1 MTVKDLEK
9 PQSAQ
14 MEVAPNGDSLSSQPE
29 GDYSGAVSKSNAAE
43 IALCRKLDRRILPIL
58 WAMYYLNYLD
68 RNAIAQARLNNLE
81 DDLGLVGN
89 QFNVAVSIL
98 FVGYLVM
105 QVPSNMIMSKAHFKP
120 SYYMAICM
128 MVWAIVSACTAAV
141 HNYIGLLMVRFFL
154 GITEAPY
161 YPGAMFLL
169 SVFYTRKEIAT
180 RLSILYSA
188 NILAT
193 ATSGL
198 IAAATF
204 ETLDG
209 VRGLSGW
216 RWLFIIEGAV
226 TFGVALISMFFLPD
240 HPLTTRWLTPEEREL
255 AHARI
260 ARDTVGLEANKGA
273 RAGFMQAVR
282 DPRLWLITFMQNCHL
297 SATGFNSFFPTVVKT
312 LGFSRT
318 MTLVLTCPPYLVS
331 ALACVVTGISSGK
344 FNERTWHIT
353 GGMVVAMIG
362 FITASCTMNVAGRY
376 TACFLFASG
385 CYAVNAVILGWVTAT
400 LGQTSEKKAAA
411 LSIVNMFGNASFIYT
426 PYLYPQSDG
435 PKYLIAMSSNTAFSF
450 ATIVCAWI
458 LRVWLMRTNSKIRKS
473 DATNKVFYAY

>member
-1 MTVKDLEK
+1 MTW
-9 PQSAQ
+9 
-14 MEVAPNGDSLSSQPE
+14 GWWGLSSMWRSQ
-29 GDYSGAVSKSNAAE
+29 SS
-43 IALCRKLDRRILPIL
+43 L
-58 WAMYYLNYLD
+58 
-68 RNAIAQARLNNLE
+68 
-81 DDLGLVGN
+81 LGMWITRPPWEKTD
-89 QFNVAVSIL
+89 ADS
-98 FVGYLVM
+98 YLVM

-128 MVWAIVSACTAAV
+128 MVWAIVSACTAVV

-169 SVFYTRKEIAT
+169 SMFYTRKEIAT

-188 NILAT
+188 NIIAT

-209 VRGLSGW
+209 VRGLAGW
-216 RWLFIIEGAV
+216 RWLFIIEGVV
-226 TFGVALISMFFLPD
+226 TFGVAMISMFFLPD

-260 ARDTVGLEANKGA
+260 ARDTVGLESNKGA

-282 DPRLWLITFMQNCHL
+282 DPRLWLITLMQNCHL
-297 SATGFNSFFPTVVKT
+297 SATGFNSFFPTVVRT

-344 FNERTWHIT
+344 YNERTWHIT
-353 GGMVVAMIG
+353 AGMVVAMIG
-362 FITASCTMNVAGRY
+362 FITASCTMNVVGRY

-426 PYLYPQSDG
+426 P
-435 PKYLIAMSSNTAFSF
+435 
-450 ATIVCAWI
+450 V
-458 LRVWLMRTNSKIRKS
+458 RNSP
-473 DATNKVFYAY
+473 

>member
-1 MTVKDLEK
+1 MDMN
-9 PQSAQ
+9 S
-14 MEVAPNGDSLSSQPE
+14 
-29 GDYSGAVSKSNAAE
+29 
-43 IALCRKLDRRILPIL
+43 
-58 WAMYYLNYLD
+58 
-68 RNAIAQARLNNLE
+68 
-81 DDLGLVGN
+81 
-89 QFNVAVSIL
+89 
-98 FVGYLVM
+98 YLVM

-120 SYYMAICM
+120 SYYMAVCM
-128 MVWAIVSACTAAV
+128 AIWAIVSACTALA

-161 YPGAMFLL
+161 YPGKSLTSMNKFEPLYLLCSCSLGAMYLL
-169 SVFYTRKEIAT
+169 SLFYTRKEIAT

-188 NILAT
+188 NIIAT

-209 VRGLSGW
+209 VHGLEGW

-226 TFGVALISMFFLPD
+226 TFGVAIISMFFLPD
-240 HPLTTRWLTPEEREL
+240 HPLTTRWLSPEERQL
-255 AHARI
+255 AHDRI
-260 ARDTVGLEANKGA
+260 ARDTVGLESNKGA

-282 DPRLWLITFMQNCHL
+282 DPRLWLFTFMQNCHL
-297 SATGFNSFFPTVVKT
+297 SATGFNSFFPTVVRT

-331 ALACVVTGISSGK
+331 ALACLATGISSGK

-362 FITASCTMNVAGRY
+362 FITASCTMNVAARY

-426 PYLYPQSDG
+426 PVRINSTPYRTSPANMILVPISPIKWTEVPDRHVF
-435 PKYLIAMSSNTAFSF
+435 KHRFLLCHDC
-450 ATIVCAWI
+450 VCLDPA
-458 LRVWLMRTNSKIRKS
+458 RVV
-473 DATNKVFYAY
+473 DADKF

>member
-1 MTVKDLEK
+1 
-9 PQSAQ
+9 
-14 MEVAPNGDSLSSQPE
+14 
-29 GDYSGAVSKSNAAE
+29 
-43 IALCRKLDRRILPIL
+43 
-58 WAMYYLNYLD
+58 
-68 RNAIAQARLNNLE
+68 
-81 DDLGLVGN
+81 
-89 QFNVAVSIL
+89 
-98 FVGYLVM
+98 
-105 QVPSNMIMSKAHFKP
+105 
-120 SYYMAICM
+120 
-128 MVWAIVSACTAAV
+128 
-141 HNYIGLLMVRFFL
+141 
-154 GITEAPY
+154 
-161 YPGAMFLL
+161 MFLL
-169 SVFYTRKEIAT
+169 SLFYTRKEIAT

-188 NILAT
+188 NIIAT

-209 VRGLSGW
+209 VRGLQGW

-226 TFGVALISMFFLPD
+226 TFGVALMSMFLLPD

-260 ARDTVGLEANKGA
+260 AKDTVGLESNKGA

-331 ALACVVTGISSGK
+331 ALACVATGISSGK

-362 FITASCTMNVAGRY
+362 FITASCTMNIAGRY

-426 PYLYPQSDG
+426 PVSNFTLFEYPLRLTGIQYLYPQSDG

-450 ATIVCAWI
+450 VTIVCAWV

-473 DATNKVFYAY
+473 DATSKVFYAY